1 MLATWFHECCLL
13 FSLFNFLF
21 VHRPIYNMKKE
32 QIDNLFNRVQTVFS
46 DSLNRIGNLV
56 PRYDEKSKQE

>member
-1 MLATWFHECCLL
+1 
-13 FSLFNFLF
+13 
-21 VHRPIYNMKKE
+21 MKKE

-56 PRYDEKSKQE
+56 PRYVEKSKQE